1 MAVQDTLINTL
12 FDGRYRIIRRLGS
25 GGMANVYLAED
36 EELGR
41 RVAIKVLDEK
51 HASDEQFVERFRR
64 EAKNAA
70 SLSHPNIVSIYD
82 RGEAEGTF
90 YIAMEYVEGRTL
102 KDLIVSRGQ
111 LPVDQAVAYARQI
124 LGALRFAHR
133 KGIVHRDIKPHNVL
147 VDGDGRLKVTDF
159 GIARAGASQMTEAG
173 SIIGTAQYLS
183 PEQARGAPVDQRS
196 DLYSVGVVLTEMLTG
211 AVPYTGDT
219 PVEIAMKHISAVPK
233 PPSTSR
239 PDVPEDLDL
248 VTLRAL
254 AKDPRERFQTAE
266 EMDSELGR
274 VLAGLSVTDATAD
287 AATAVLAGAGVSDA
301 AATAVVRRRPPPPYA
316 APGGYQYD
324 EPPPPGHRS
333 IWPWLL
339 AIGLVVAA
347 LVAGLYAYNR
357 IQDELNANK
366 PVAVPLL
373 EGKEEALAVN
383 DIYDRDLEPKV
394 IRQYRP
400 DDSEKGKV
408 FDQNPEAGERIER
421 KNIVTI
427 YVSQGKRK
435 VDVPTVNGLS
445 VAEAVA
451 RLKDAG
457 LNANP
462 VEVFSAKP
470 DGTVIAQDPAPGKSV
485 PEGTTVRINVSQGE
499 KPIAV
504 PDVVGLSYDD
514 AKAALE
520 DDGFTV
526 KRRDQNSNIQPN
538 TVIDTNPKPG
548 AGLQRGATV
557 TVIVSKGPK
566 DVAVP
571 EVEGLDEEG
580 ARTKL
585 EDAGFT
591 VSVSDQ
597 PTDDPANDG
606 FVLGQDPPAGD
617 RAAPGSSVVIFVGRF
632 ATSEPPPE
640 PPPQ

>member
-51 HASDEQFVERFRR
+51 HANDDQFVERFRR

-82 RGEAEGTF
+82 RGEAEGTY
-90 YIAMEYVEGRTL
+90 YIAMEYIEGRTL
-102 KDLIVSRGQ
+102 KDLIVAHGP
-111 LPVDQAVAYARQI
+111 LPVDKAVAYARQI

-147 VDGDGRLKVTDF
+147 VDSDGRLKVTDF

-196 DLYSVGVVLTEMLTG
+196 DLYSVGVVLNEMLTG
-211 AVPYTGDT
+211 SVPFSGDT
-219 PVEIAMKHISAVPK
+219 PVEIAMKHLSAVPK
-233 PPSTSR
+233 PPSASR

-248 VTLRAL
+248 VTVRAL

-301 AATAVVRRRPPPPYA
+301 APTAVVRRPPAPPYTRT
-316 APGGYQYD
+316 GGYYYD
-324 EPPPPGHRS
+324 EPPPPARRS

-339 AIGLVVAA
+339 ALGLVIAA
-347 LVAGLYAYNR
+347 AVAGLYAYER

-373 EGKEEALAVN
+373 EGQEEALAVN
-383 DIYDRDLEPKV
+383 NILDRDLEPHV
-394 IRQYRP
+394 VRQYRP
-400 DDSEKGKV
+400 DDSEKGRV
-408 FDQNPEAGERIER
+408 FDQDPESGERIER
-421 KNIVTI
+421 GNAVTI

-435 VDVPTVNGLS
+435 VDVPTVLGLS

-457 LNANP
+457 LNAND
-462 VEVFSAKP
+462 VGVFSTKP
-470 DGTVIAQDPAPGKSV
+470 EGTVIGQDPGEGKRV
-485 PEGTTVRINVSQGE
+485 AEGTTVRINVSQGE

-504 PDVVGLSYDD
+504 PDVVGRSYED

-520 DDGFTV
+520 GEGFVV
-526 KRRDQNSNIQPN
+526 KRQDQNSNIQAN
-538 TVIDTNPKPG
+538 TVIETKP
-548 AGLQRGATV
+548 AADSGLQRGATV

-571 EVEGLDEEG
+571 NVVDLDEET
-580 ARTKL
+580 ARTKI
-585 EDAGFT
+585 EDAGFS
-591 VSVSDQ
+591 VSVSDE

-606 FVLGQDPPAGD
+606 FVLAQDPPGGN
-617 RAAPGSSVVIFVGRF
+617 RAEPGATVVIFVGRF
-632 ATSEPPPE
+632 SDE
-640 PPPQ
+640 QQQ

>member
-51 HASDEQFVERFRR
+51 HANDEQFVERFRR

-82 RGEAEGTF
+82 RGEAEGTY
-90 YIAMEYVEGRTL
+90 YIAMEYIEGRTL
-102 KDLIVSRGQ
+102 KDLIVARGP
-111 LPVDQAVAYARQI
+111 LPVDKAITYARQI

-147 VDGDGRLKVTDF
+147 VDTDGRLKVTDF

-196 DLYSVGVVLTEMLTG
+196 DLYSVGVVLCEMLTG
-211 AVPYTGDT
+211 SVPFTGDT
-219 PVEIAMKHISAVPK
+219 PVEIAMKHLSAVPK
-233 PPSTSR
+233 PPSASR
-239 PDVPEDLDL
+239 PDVPDDLDL
-248 VTLRAL
+248 VTVRAL

-274 VLAGLSVTDATAD
+274 VLAGLSVTDATTD
-287 AATAVLAGAGVSDA
+287 AATAVLAGAGISDA
-301 AATAVVRRRPPPPYA
+301 APTAVVRRTPPPPYTRT
-316 APGGYQYD
+316 GGYYYD
-324 EPPPPGHRS
+324 EPPPPARRS
-333 IWPWLL
+333 VWPWLL
-339 AIGLVVAA
+339 ALGLVIAA
-347 LVAGLYAYNR
+347 AVAGLYAYER

-373 EGKEEALAVN
+373 EGQEEALAVN
-383 DIYDRDLEPKV
+383 NILDRGLEPKV
-394 IRQYRP
+394 VRQYRP
-400 DDSEKGKV
+400 DDSDKGRV
-408 FDQNPEAGERIER
+408 FDQDPESGERIER
-421 KNIVTI
+421 GNIVTI
-427 YVSQGKRK
+427 HVSQGRRK
-435 VDVPTVNGLS
+435 VDVPTVNGLG

-457 LNANP
+457 LNANA
-462 VEVFSAKP
+462 VEVFSPKP
-470 DGTVIAQDPAPGKSV
+470 EGTVIAQDPKEGKRV

-504 PDVVGLSYDD
+504 PDVVGRSYED

-520 DDGFTV
+520 GEGFVV
-526 KRRDQNSNIQPN
+526 KRQDQNSNIQAN
-538 TVIDTNPKPG
+538 TVIETRPASG
-548 AGLQRGATV
+548 SGLRRGATV

-571 EVEGLDEEG
+571 NVVDLDEES
-580 ARTKL
+580 ARTKI
-585 EDAGFT
+585 EDAGFS
-591 VSVSDQ
+591 VSVSDE

-606 FVLGQDPPAGD
+606 FVLAQDPPGGN
-617 RAAPGSSVVIFVGRF
+617 RAEPGATVVIFVGRF
-632 ATSEPPPE
+632 SDE
-640 PPPQ
+640 QQ